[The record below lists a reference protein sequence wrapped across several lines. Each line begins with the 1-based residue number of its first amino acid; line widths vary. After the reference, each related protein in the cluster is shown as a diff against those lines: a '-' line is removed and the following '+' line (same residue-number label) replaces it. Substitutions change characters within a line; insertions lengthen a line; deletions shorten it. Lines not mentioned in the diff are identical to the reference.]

1 MSKLTNG
8 TIVIDNISAL
18 SSTDGQ
24 LNEKSENVTVAVG
37 YVSNENTTKI
47 VICLTKKDGQKQLIY
62 LDPKKVEPIRNA
74 LYHASI
80 LPNGS
85 RNERQFNF

>member
-47 VICLTKKDGQKQLIY
+47 VICLTKKDGQ
-62 LDPKKVEPIRNA
+62 DN
-74 LYHASI
+74 
-80 LPNGS
+80 
-85 RNERQFNF
+85 